1 MVICLAVGCKSAT
14 RQEKTKFLVRISQT
28 TMAQKNNT

>member
-14 RQEKTKFLVRISQT
+14 RQEKAKFLVRISQT